1 MSTHAPLPVAGYTP
15 QSEIR
20 VELVNSNKRAE
31 EAVLRILDQ
40 LRDVGDPRWLAIAR
54 THLEMGFMAMN
65 RAVFQPAR
73 IALPGDGAPS
83 SS

>member
-1 MSTHAPLPVAGYTP
+1 MHAPLPVAGYTP

-20 VELVNSNKRAE
+20 IEMVNSNKRAE
-31 EAVLRILDQ
+31 EAVLRILDE
-40 LRDVGDPRWLAIAR
+40 LREVGDPRWLAIAR
-54 THLEMGFMAMN
+54 THVEMGFMAMN